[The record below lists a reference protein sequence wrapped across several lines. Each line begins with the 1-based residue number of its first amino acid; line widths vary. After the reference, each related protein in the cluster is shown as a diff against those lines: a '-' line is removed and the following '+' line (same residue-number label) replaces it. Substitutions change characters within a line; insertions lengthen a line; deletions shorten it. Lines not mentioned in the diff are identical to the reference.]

1 MPDMSEKETSKLV
14 KKEESNRGHIV
25 ENKTIGFEIQS
36 KNINA
41 AAVEKVSQYLPE
53 LDDKTRAFGSSN
65 SQTTLS
71 MMSLTMLGGHSPF
84 RMLRQILA
92 EVEKRKAALSES
104 QVSHARLIKKIN
116 KLEKQTDD
124 LVRAA
129 QHRQACVDIVALENK
144 INGSFTD
151 IATLIDAY
159 NNIKEKNGIV
169 DWDEQVFEDA
179 EKKHH
184 VRRCFE
190 MMYRNLLD
198 GGRTQTSTIEYM
210 QQFGVHPQIC
220 RKEVEGYLAYTDDRI
235 QGGEILHANDLEEFL
250 DEMGEKYWE
259 GADKTSERLFG
270 KKNFANKDFMYKTVT
285 K

>member
-1 MPDMSEKETSKLV
+1 MSDNNLV
-14 KKEESNRGHIV
+14 KKEKIKLIKQE
-25 ENKTIGFEIQS
+25 TIGFAIQS
-36 KNINA
+36 NNINE

-53 LDDKTRAFGSSN
+53 LDTKTKAFGSQN
-65 SQTTLS
+65 SQTTIS
-71 MMSLTMLGGHSPF
+71 MMTLTMLGGQSPF

-92 EVEKRKAALSES
+92 EVEKRKGALSDS
-104 QVSHARLIKKIN
+104 QVSHAKLVREIKRL
-116 KLEKQTDD
+116 EDQTDD
-124 LVRAA
+124 PVNAA
-129 QHRQACVDIVALENK
+129 KYRKACVSITTLEQK
-144 INGSFTD
+144 INGSFAD

-159 NNIKEKNGIV
+159 NNIKATQGISD
-169 DWDEQVFEDA
+169 DWEEEAFEDA
-179 EKKHH
+179 EKRHH

-198 GGRTQTSTIEYM
+198 GGRVSTSTIEYM

-220 RKEVEGYLAYTDDRI
+220 QKEVQGYILYTEERI
-235 QGGEILHANDLEEFL
+235 VGGEVLHANDLENFL

>member
-1 MPDMSEKETSKLV
+1 MTDMDDGKLI
-14 KKEESNRGHIV
+14 KKEESNIV

-36 KNINA
+36 SNINE
-41 AAVEKVSQYLPE
+41 AAVEKVRQYLPE
-53 LDDKTRAFGSSN
+53 LDEKTKSFNSGN

-71 MMSLTMLGGHSPF
+71 MMTLTMLGGQSPY
-84 RMLRQILA
+84 RMLRQIMA
-92 EVEKRKAALSES
+92 EVERRKGALIES
-104 QVSHARLIKKIN
+104 QVTHAKMVKDIKRLENKTDPVKKAQYR
-116 KLEKQTDD
+116 EK
-124 LVRAA
+124 
-129 QHRQACVDIVALENK
+129 CVNIVSLENK
-144 INGSFTD
+144 ISGSFKD

-159 NNIKEKNGIV
+159 NNIKETQGID
-169 DWDEQVFEDA
+169 DWDEEAFEDS
-179 EKKHH
+179 EKRHH

-198 GGRTQTSTIEYM
+198 GGRIQTSTIEYM

-220 RKEVEGYLAYTDDRI
+220 QKEVQGYILYTEERI
-235 QGGEILHANDLEEFL
+235 VRGEVLHANDLEDFL
-250 DEMGEKYWE
+250 DEMGDKYWE

>member
-1 MPDMSEKETSKLV
+1 MVDNNLA
-14 KKEESNRGHIV
+14 KKEETKIV
-25 ENKTIGFEIQS
+25 KQETIGFAIQS
-36 KNINA
+36 NNINE
-41 AAVEKVSQYLPE
+41 AAVERVSQYLPE
-53 LDDKTRAFGSSN
+53 LDTKTKAFGSQN
-65 SQTTLS
+65 SQTTIS
-71 MMSLTMLGGHSPF
+71 MMTLTMLGGQSPF

-92 EVEKRKAALSES
+92 EVEKRKGALSES
-104 QVSHARLIKKIN
+104 QVNHAKLVREIKK
-116 KLEKQTDD
+116 LEDQTDD
-124 LVRAA
+124 PVQAA
-129 QHRQACVDIVALENK
+129 RYRKACVNITTLENK
-144 INGSFTD
+144 INGSFAD
-151 IATLIDAY
+151 LATLIEAY
-159 NNIKEKNGIV
+159 NNIKESQGIS
-169 DWDEQVFEDA
+169 DEWDETSFEDA

-198 GGRTQTSTIEYM
+198 GGRVQTSTIEYM

-220 RKEVEGYLAYTDDRI
+220 QKEVAGYIAYTQDRI
-235 QGGEILHANDLEEFL
+235 EQGEVLHANDLEDFL

>member
-1 MPDMSEKETSKLV
+1 MSDMSEKETSKLV
-14 KKEESNRGHIV
+14 KTKETGRSNIV

-36 KNINA
+36 SNINK

-53 LDDKTRAFGSSN
+53 LDEKTKAFGSQN

-71 MMSLTMLGGHSPF
+71 MMTLTMLGGQSPY
-84 RMLRQILA
+84 RMLRQIMA
-92 EVEKRKAALSES
+92 EVEKRKGALTEA
-104 QVSHARLIKKIN
+104 QVSHAKLVKEIKRLEDK
-116 KLEKQTDD
+116 TDP
-124 LVRAA
+124 VQQA
-129 QHRQACVDIVALENK
+129 QYRQKCVAIVTLENK
-144 INGSFTD
+144 INGSFKD
-151 IATLIDAY
+151 IAILIDGY
-159 NNIKEKNGIV
+159 NNIKETQGIT
-169 DWDEQVFEDA
+169 DWDEEAFESA
-179 EKKHH
+179 EKMHH

-198 GGRTQTSTIEYM
+198 GNRVQTSTIEYM

-220 RKEVEGYLAYTDDRI
+220 QKEVQGYLNYTDDRI
-235 QGGEILHANDLEEFL
+235 QAGEILHANDLEEFL

>member
-1 MPDMSEKETSKLV
+1 MSDMSESKLV
-14 KKEESNRGHIV
+14 KKEETKIV
-25 ENKTIGFEIQS
+25 KQETIGFSIQS
-36 KNINA
+36 NNINE

-53 LDDKTRAFGSSN
+53 LDSKTKAFGSQN
-65 SQTTLS
+65 TQTTIT
-71 MMSLTMLGGHSPF
+71 MMTLTMLGGQSPF

-92 EVEKRKAALSES
+92 EVEKRKGALSES
-104 QVSHARLIKKIN
+104 QVGHAKLVREIKK
-116 KLEKQTDD
+116 LERLTTEDD
-124 LVRAA
+124 DPVLAA
-129 QHRQACVDIVALENK
+129 KYRKACVSITTLENK
-144 INGSFTD
+144 INGSFKD

-159 NNIKEKNGIV
+159 NNIKETQGIS
-169 DWDEQVFEDA
+169 DEWDEVSFENE

-198 GGRTQTSTIEYM
+198 GGRVQTSTIEYM

-220 RKEVEGYLAYTDDRI
+220 QKEVAGYIAYTGDRI
-235 QGGEILHANDLEEFL
+235 EAGEVLHANDLEEFL
-250 DEMGEKYWE
+250 DEMGNKYWE

-270 KKNFANKDFMYKTVT
+270 KKDFANKDFMYKTVT

>member
-1 MPDMSEKETSKLV
+1 MSDMPDNKLA
-14 KKEESNRGHIV
+14 KKEETKIV
-25 ENKTIGFEIQS
+25 KQETIGFSIQS
-36 KNINA
+36 NNINE

-53 LDDKTRAFGSSN
+53 LDSKTKAFGSQN
-65 SQTTLS
+65 TQTTIT
-71 MMSLTMLGGHSPF
+71 MMTLTMLGGQSPF

-92 EVEKRKAALSES
+92 EVEKRKGALSES
-104 QVSHARLIKKIN
+104 QVGHAKLVREIKK
-116 KLEKQTDD
+116 LERLTSEDD
-124 LVRAA
+124 DPVLAA
-129 QHRQACVDIVALENK
+129 KYRKACVSITTLENK
-144 INGSFTD
+144 INGSFKD

-159 NNIKEKNGIV
+159 NNIKETQGV
-169 DWDEQVFEDA
+169 SDEWDEEAFENE

-198 GGRTQTSTIEYM
+198 GGRVQTSTIEYM

-220 RKEVEGYLAYTDDRI
+220 QKEVAGYIAYTGDRI
-235 QGGEILHANDLEEFL
+235 EAGEVLHANDLEDFL
-250 DEMGEKYWE
+250 DEMGNKYWE

-270 KKNFANKDFMYKTVT
+270 KKDFTNKDFMYKTVT

>member
-1 MPDMSEKETSKLV
+1 MSDSKLI
-14 KKEESNRGHIV
+14 KKEESNIV

-36 KNINA
+36 SNINK
-41 AAVEKVSQYLPE
+41 AAVEKVSEYLPE
-53 LDDKTRAFGSSN
+53 LDQKTKAFGSQN
-65 SQTTLS
+65 SQTTLT
-71 MMSLTMLGGHSPF
+71 MMSLTMLGGQSSF

-92 EVEKRKAALSES
+92 EVEKRKGALTEA
-104 QVSHARLIKKIN
+104 QVSHAKLVKEINRLEDK
-116 KLEKQTDD
+116 TDP
-124 LVRAA
+124 VQQA
-129 QHRQACVDIVALENK
+129 QYRQKCVNIVTLENK
-144 INGSFTD
+144 INGSFKD

-159 NNIKEKNGIV
+159 NNIKETQGIT
-169 DWDEQVFEDA
+169 DWDEEAFEDA

-198 GGRTQTSTIEYM
+198 GNRVQTSTIEYM

-220 RKEVEGYLAYTDDRI
+220 QKEVQGYLNYTDDRI
-235 QGGEILHANDLEEFL
+235 QAGEILHANDLEEFL

>member
-1 MPDMSEKETSKLV
+1 MSDMPDKETSKLV
-14 KKEESNRGHIV
+14 KKEQESYLV

-36 KNINA
+36 SNINK

-53 LDDKTRAFGSSN
+53 LDEKTRAFGSQN
-65 SQTTLS
+65 SQTTIS
-71 MMSLTMLGGHSPF
+71 MMTLTMLGGQSPF
-84 RMLRQILA
+84 RMLRQIMA
-92 EVEKRKAALSES
+92 EVEKRKGALTES
-104 QVSHARLIKKIN
+104 QVSHAKLVKEIKRLEDK
-116 KLEKQTDD
+116 TDP
-124 LVRAA
+124 VQQA
-129 QHRQACVDIVALENK
+129 QYRQKCVSIVTLENK
-144 INGSFTD
+144 INGSFKD

-159 NNIKEKNGIV
+159 NNIKETQGIT
-169 DWDEQVFEDA
+169 DWDEEAFEDA

-198 GGRTQTSTIEYM
+198 GGRVQTSTIEYM

-220 RKEVEGYLAYTDDRI
+220 QKEVSGYLAYTDDRI
-235 QGGEILHANDLEEFL
+235 QAGEVLHANDLEEFL

>member
-1 MPDMSEKETSKLV
+1 MSDNNLV
-14 KKEESNRGHIV
+14 KKEKIKLIKQE
-25 ENKTIGFEIQS
+25 TIGFAIQS
-36 KNINA
+36 NNINE

-53 LDDKTRAFGSSN
+53 LDTKTKAFGSQN
-65 SQTTLS
+65 SQTTIS
-71 MMSLTMLGGHSPF
+71 MMTLTMLGGQSPF

-92 EVEKRKAALSES
+92 EVEKRKGALSDS
-104 QVSHARLIKKIN
+104 QVSHAK
-116 KLEKQTDD
+116 
-124 LVRAA
+124 LVREIKRLEDQIDDPVNAA
-129 QHRQACVDIVALENK
+129 KYRKACVSITTLEQK
-144 INGSFTD
+144 INGSFAD

-159 NNIKEKNGIV
+159 NNIKATQGISD
-169 DWDEQVFEDA
+169 DWDEEAFEDA
-179 EKKHH
+179 EKRHH

-198 GGRTQTSTIEYM
+198 GGRVSTSTIEYM

-220 RKEVEGYLAYTDDRI
+220 QKEVQGYILYTEERI
-235 QGGEILHANDLEEFL
+235 VGGEVLHANDLENFL

>member
-1 MPDMSEKETSKLV
+1 MVDNNLA
-14 KKEESNRGHIV
+14 KKEETKIV
-25 ENKTIGFEIQS
+25 KQETIGFAIQS
-36 KNINA
+36 NNINE

-53 LDDKTRAFGSSN
+53 LDTKTKAFGSQN
-65 SQTTLS
+65 SQTTIS
-71 MMSLTMLGGHSPF
+71 MMTLTMLGGQSPF

-92 EVEKRKAALSES
+92 EVEKRKGALSES
-104 QVSHARLIKKIN
+104 QVNHAKLVREIKK
-116 KLEKQTDD
+116 LEDQTDD
-124 LVRAA
+124 PVQAA
-129 QHRQACVDIVALENK
+129 RYRKACVNITTLENK
-144 INGSFTD
+144 INGSFAD
-151 IATLIDAY
+151 LATLIEAY
-159 NNIKEKNGIV
+159 NNIKESQGIS
-169 DWDEQVFEDA
+169 DEWDETSFEDA

-198 GGRTQTSTIEYM
+198 GGRVQTSTIEYM

-220 RKEVEGYLAYTDDRI
+220 QKEVAGYIAYTQDRI
-235 QGGEILHANDLEEFL
+235 EQGEVLHANDLEDFL
-250 DEMGEKYWE
+250 DEMGDKYWE

>member
-1 MPDMSEKETSKLV
+1 MSDMSDSNLV
-14 KKEESNRGHIV
+14 KKEETKIV
-25 ENKTIGFEIQS
+25 KQETIGFAIQS
-36 KNINA
+36 NNINEK
-41 AAVEKVSQYLPE
+41 AVEKVSQYLPE
-53 LDDKTRAFGSSN
+53 LDTKTKAFGSQN
-65 SQTTLS
+65 SQTTIS
-71 MMSLTMLGGHSPF
+71 MMTLTMLGGQSPF

-92 EVEKRKAALSES
+92 EVEKRKSALSDS
-104 QVSHARLIKKIN
+104 QVAHAKLVRDIE
-116 KLEKQTDD
+116 KLEGQTDD
-124 LVRAA
+124 PVQAA
-129 QHRQACVDIVALENK
+129 KYRKACVSVTTLENK
-144 INGSFTD
+144 INGSFSD

-159 NNIKEKNGIV
+159 NNIKETQGIS
-169 DWDEQVFEDA
+169 DEWDESSFEDA

-198 GGRTQTSTIEYM
+198 QGRISTSTIEYM

-220 RKEVEGYLAYTDDRI
+220 QKEVAGYIAYTEDRI
-235 QGGEILHANDLEEFL
+235 ATGEVLHANDLEEFL

>member
-1 MPDMSEKETSKLV
+1 MPDNKLAKKEEAKLV
-14 KKEESNRGHIV
+14 KQE
-25 ENKTIGFEIQS
+25 TIGFAIQS
-36 KNINA
+36 NNINE

-53 LDDKTRAFGSSN
+53 LDTKTKAFGSQN
-65 SQTTLS
+65 SQTTIS
-71 MMSLTMLGGHSPF
+71 MMTLTMLGGQSPF

-92 EVEKRKAALSES
+92 EVEKRKGALSDS
-104 QVSHARLIKKIN
+104 QVSHAK
-116 KLEKQTDD
+116 
-124 LVRAA
+124 LVREIKRLEDQIDDPVNAA
-129 QHRQACVDIVALENK
+129 KYRKACVSITTLEQK
-144 INGSFTD
+144 INGSFAD

-159 NNIKEKNGIV
+159 NNIKATQGISD
-169 DWDEQVFEDA
+169 DWDEEAFEDA
-179 EKKHH
+179 EKRHH

-270 KKNFANKDFMYKTVT
+270 KKNLANKDFMYKTVT

>member
-1 MPDMSEKETSKLV
+1 MSDMPDKETSKLV
-14 KKEESNRGHIV
+14 KKEQESYLV

-36 KNINA
+36 SNINK
-41 AAVEKVSQYLPE
+41 AAVEKVSKYLPE
-53 LDDKTRAFGSSN
+53 LDEKTRAFGSQN
-65 SQTTLS
+65 SQTTIS
-71 MMSLTMLGGHSPF
+71 MMTLTMLGGQSPF
-84 RMLRQILA
+84 RMLRQIMA
-92 EVEKRKAALSES
+92 EVEKRKGALTES
-104 QVSHARLIKKIN
+104 QVSHAKLVKEIKRLEDK
-116 KLEKQTDD
+116 TDP
-124 LVRAA
+124 VQQA
-129 QHRQACVDIVALENK
+129 QYRQKCVSIVTLENK
-144 INGSFTD
+144 INGSFKD

-159 NNIKEKNGIV
+159 NNIKETQGIT
-169 DWDEQVFEDA
+169 DWDEEAFEDA

-198 GGRTQTSTIEYM
+198 GGRVQTSTIEYM

-220 RKEVEGYLAYTDDRI
+220 QKEVQGYINYTEDRI
-235 QGGEILHANDLEEFL
+235 QGGEVLHANDLEDFL

-270 KKNFANKDFMYKTVT
+270 KKDFANKDFMYKTVT

>member
-1 MPDMSEKETSKLV
+1 MPDNKLA
-14 KKEESNRGHIV
+14 KKEETKIV
-25 ENKTIGFEIQS
+25 KQETIGFSIQS
-36 KNINA
+36 NNINE

-53 LDDKTRAFGSSN
+53 LDSKTKAFGSQN
-65 SQTTLS
+65 TQTTIT
-71 MMSLTMLGGHSPF
+71 MMTLTMLGGQSPF

-92 EVEKRKAALSES
+92 EVEKRKGALSES
-104 QVSHARLIKKIN
+104 QVGHAKLVREIKK
-116 KLEKQTDD
+116 LERLTAEDD
-124 LVRAA
+124 DPVLAA
-129 QHRQACVDIVALENK
+129 KYRKACVSITTLENK
-144 INGSFTD
+144 INGSFKD

-159 NNIKEKNGIV
+159 NNIKETQGV
-169 DWDEQVFEDA
+169 SDEWDEEAFENE

-198 GGRTQTSTIEYM
+198 GGRVQTSTIEYM

-220 RKEVEGYLAYTDDRI
+220 QKEVAGYIAYTGDRI
-235 QGGEILHANDLEEFL
+235 EAGEVLHTNDLEDFL
-250 DEMGEKYWE
+250 DEMGNKYWE

-270 KKNFANKDFMYKTVT
+270 KKDFTNKDFMYKTVT

>member
-1 MPDMSEKETSKLV
+1 MSDMPDNKLA
-14 KKEESNRGHIV
+14 KKEESYLV

-36 KNINA
+36 SNINKV
-41 AAVEKVSQYLPE
+41 AVEKVSEYLPE
-53 LDDKTRAFGSSN
+53 LDDKTKAFGSGN
-65 SQTTLS
+65 SQTTLT
-71 MMSLTMLGGHSPF
+71 MMSLTMLGGQSPY

-92 EVEKRKAALSES
+92 EVEKRKGALSES
-104 QVSHARLIKKIN
+104 QVNHAKLVREIKK
-116 KLEKQTDD
+116 LESLTDD
-124 LVRAA
+124 PVQAA
-129 QHRQACVDIVALENK
+129 KYRKACVSITTLENK
-144 INGSFTD
+144 INGSFVD

-159 NNIKEKNGIV
+159 NNIKETKGV
-169 DWDEQVFEDA
+169 SDEWDEEAFENE

-198 GGRTQTSTIEYM
+198 GGRVATSTIEYM

-220 RKEVEGYLAYTDDRI
+220 QKEVAGYIAYTDDRI
-235 QGGEILHANDLEEFL
+235 QQGGVLHANDLEEFL
-250 DEMGEKYWE
+250 DEMGDKYWE

-270 KKNFANKDFMYKTVT
+270 KKDFTNKDFMYKTVT

>member
-1 MPDMSEKETSKLV
+1 MVDNNLA
-14 KKEESNRGHIV
+14 KKEETKIV
-25 ENKTIGFEIQS
+25 KQETIGFAIQS
-36 KNINA
+36 NNINE

-53 LDDKTRAFGSSN
+53 LDQKTKAFGSQN
-65 SQTTLS
+65 SQTTIS
-71 MMSLTMLGGHSPF
+71 MMTLTMLGGQSPF

-92 EVEKRKAALSES
+92 EVEKRKGALSES
-104 QVSHARLIKKIN
+104 QVNHAKLVREIKK
-116 KLEKQTDD
+116 LEDQTDD
-124 LVRAA
+124 PVQAA
-129 QHRQACVDIVALENK
+129 RYRKACVNITTLENK
-144 INGSFTD
+144 INGSFAD
-151 IATLIDAY
+151 LATLIEAY
-159 NNIKEKNGIV
+159 NNIKESQGIS
-169 DWDEQVFEDA
+169 DEWDETSFEDA

-198 GGRTQTSTIEYM
+198 GGRVQTSTIEYM

-220 RKEVEGYLAYTDDRI
+220 QKEVAGYIAYTQDRI
-235 QGGEILHANDLEEFL
+235 EQGEVLHANDLEDFL
-250 DEMGEKYWE
+250 DEMGDKYWE

>member
-1 MPDMSEKETSKLV
+1 MSDMPDNKLAKKEETKLV
-14 KKEESNRGHIV
+14 KQE
-25 ENKTIGFEIQS
+25 TIGFAIQS
-36 KNINA
+36 NNINE

-53 LDDKTRAFGSSN
+53 LDSKTKAFGSQN
-65 SQTTLS
+65 TQTTIT
-71 MMSLTMLGGHSPF
+71 MMTLTMLGGQSPF

-92 EVEKRKAALSES
+92 EVEKRKGALSES
-104 QVSHARLIKKIN
+104 QVSHAKLVREIKK
-116 KLEKQTDD
+116 LESLTDD
-124 LVRAA
+124 PVQAA
-129 QHRQACVDIVALENK
+129 KYRKACVSITTLENK
-144 INGSFTD
+144 INGSFKD

-159 NNIKEKNGIV
+159 NNIKEKQGV
-169 DWDEQVFEDA
+169 SDEWDEEAFENE

-198 GGRTQTSTIEYM
+198 GGRISTSTIEYM

-220 RKEVEGYLAYTDDRI
+220 QKEVSGYIAYTEDRI
-235 QGGEILHANDLEEFL
+235 QQGGILHANDLEDFL
-250 DEMGEKYWE
+250 DEMGNKYWE

-270 KKNFANKDFMYKTVT
+270 KKDFTNKDFMYKTVT

>member
-1 MPDMSEKETSKLV
+1 MPDKETSKLV
-14 KKEESNRGHIV
+14 KTEETKLV
-25 ENKTIGFEIQS
+25 KQETIGFAIQS
-36 KNINA
+36 NNINE

-53 LDDKTRAFGSSN
+53 LDSKTKAFGSQN
-65 SQTTLS
+65 TQTTIT
-71 MMSLTMLGGHSPF
+71 MMTLTMLGGQSPF

-92 EVEKRKAALSES
+92 EVEKRKGALSES
-104 QVSHARLIKKIN
+104 QVGHAKLVREIKK
-116 KLEKQTDD
+116 LEDQTDD
-124 LVRAA
+124 PVQAA
-129 QHRQACVDIVALENK
+129 KYRKACVSITTLENK
-144 INGSFTD
+144 INGSFKD

-159 NNIKEKNGIV
+159 NNIKEKQGV
-169 DWDEQVFEDA
+169 SDEWDEEAFENE

-198 GGRTQTSTIEYM
+198 GGRISTSTIEYM

-220 RKEVEGYLAYTDDRI
+220 QKEVSGYIAYTDDRI
-235 QGGEILHANDLEEFL
+235 QQGGILHANDLEDFL
-250 DEMGEKYWE
+250 DEMGNKYWE

-270 KKNFANKDFMYKTVT
+270 KKDFTNKDFMYKTVT

>member
-1 MPDMSEKETSKLV
+1 MSDMSEKETSKLA
-14 KKEESNRGHIV
+14 KTEETGRGNIV

-36 KNINA
+36 SNINK

-53 LDDKTRAFGSSN
+53 LDEKTKAFGSQN

-71 MMSLTMLGGHSPF
+71 MMTLTMLGGQSPY
-84 RMLRQILA
+84 RMLRQIMA
-92 EVEKRKAALSES
+92 EVEKRKGALTEA
-104 QVSHARLIKKIN
+104 QVSHAKLIKNIKR
-116 KLEKQTDD
+116 LEDKTDPVD
-124 LVRAA
+124 TAKY
-129 QHRQACVDIVALENK
+129 RQACVDIVTLENK
-144 INGSFTD
+144 INGSFKD

-159 NNIKEKNGIV
+159 NNIKETQGI
-169 DWDEQVFEDA
+169 DEWDEEAFEDA

-198 GGRTQTSTIEYM
+198 GGRVQTSTIEYM

-220 RKEVEGYLAYTDDRI
+220 QKEVAGYIAYTQDRI
-235 QGGEILHANDLEEFL
+235 EQGEVLHANDLEDFL

-270 KKNFANKDFMYKTVT
+270 KKDIANKDFMYKTVT